1 MLQSLF
7 RFGPFQESESTE
19 TEFVPPDAATI
30 LNKQKARPMGL
41 MDSQG
46 SVLFRF
52 QIPTEMVGLSG
63 NVEKTPKS

>member
-41 MDSQG
+41 MEG
-46 SVLFRF
+46 VGPF